1 MQSIRWKKKQPALL
15 SAFAKGGA
23 EIGTKGGAETGTK
36 AKFKENV
43 DKSLSSYVYFVTD
56 MLKQRI
62 IISLAVSQSQIL
74 KTRSEIYT

>member
-23 EIGTKGGAETGTK
+23 EIGTK

-43 DKSLSSYVYFVTD
+43 DKSLSSYVYIVTD